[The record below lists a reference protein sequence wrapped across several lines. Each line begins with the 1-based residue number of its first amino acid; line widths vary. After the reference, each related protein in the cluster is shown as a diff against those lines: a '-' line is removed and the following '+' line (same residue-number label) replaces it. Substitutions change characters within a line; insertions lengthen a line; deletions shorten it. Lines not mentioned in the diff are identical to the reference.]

1 MRPKQK
7 EELHLKIAVIGA
19 GAMGSMLGASLT
31 AGGADVTLIVRRPEV
46 CEALNKK
53 GLTIKQYAGN
63 EPTELHIPVKAAL
76 KTDGLGVMDAV
87 LVMVKGPDTEAA
99 MLSALPLIDE
109 HTRVITLQNGIGNT
123 EIIEKTVAPQNVFYG
138 CLNLSAIV
146 EAPGVLTGS
155 AFGKVNVYLG
165 AVEKGE
171 AQKAF
176 GESLCALF
184 ARGMLRAE
192 YTENIDY
199 EVWSKLLI
207 NIAVNASCGLVRLRG
222 GEAGEDQNF
231 VMLAV
236 DMVKEAID
244 VAKACG
250 VELDLG
256 TFLTRTLPSA
266 RKHSGAHYPSMAQ
279 DMLIAKVPTEID
291 FINGAVERLGERFGI
306 PTPVNTT
313 VCRLVRTI
321 EHNYDKQYVEKAA
334 KTGPSFEIVI
344 NDKFCKGCGYC
355 VKYCPKNV
363 LKLNDTLSGKG
374 YRTAAVADKKSCIG
388 CASCAVICPEA
399 AIEIRRE
406 D

>member
-1 MRPKQK
+1 M
-7 EELHLKIAVIGA
+7 KIAVIGA
-19 GAMGSMLGASLT
+19 GAMGSMLGAALT
-31 AGGADVTLIVRRPEV
+31 AGGADVTLIERRKEI
-46 CEALNKK
+46 CDALNTK
-53 GLTIKQYAGN
+53 GLTIKTYAGN
-63 EPTELHIPVKAAL
+63 EPTELNVPVKAAPSV
-76 KTDGLGVMDAV
+76 DGLGKMDA
-87 LVMVKGPDTEAA
+87 LLIMVKGPNTEGAL
-99 MLSALPLIDE
+99 LSAMPLVDE
-109 HTRVITLQNGIGNT
+109 HTKVITLQNGIGNT
-123 EIIEKTVAPQNVFYG
+123 EIIEKLIAPENIFYG
-138 CLNLSAIV
+138 CLNLSAIMQ
-146 EAPGVLTGS
+146 APGVLIGS

-165 AVEKGE
+165 SVVKGE
-171 AQKAF
+171 EQAAF
-176 GESLCALF
+176 GEKLRGIF
-184 ARGMLRAE
+184 ERGMLKAE

-256 TFLTRTLPSA
+256 QFLTRTLPSA

-279 DMLIAKVPTEID
+279 DMLITKVPTEID
-291 FINGAVERLGERFGI
+291 FLNGAVERLGERFGI

-313 VCRLVRTI
+313 ICRLVRTI
-321 EHNYDKQYVEKAA
+321 EHNYDRQYVEKAA
-334 KTGPSFEIVI
+334 KSGPSFTVTV

-355 VKYCPKNV
+355 VKYCPKKV
-363 LKLNDTLSGKG
+363 LALDDNISGKG
-374 YRTAAVADKKSCIG
+374 YKIAKVADKKGCIG
-388 CASCAVICPEA
+388 CASCAVVCPEG
-399 AIEIRRE
+399 AITIEKE